1 MSIPGTPKEIIEDA
15 DHRMAMSLDSIK
27 QELVHLRAGR
37 ASTSLVDHIKV
48 HAYDTDMPMGQLAT
62 ISTPDAVTIMISPF
76 DKGNMAAIE
85 KAIQQSELGL
95 TPQNDGSIIRL
106 GIPPLTEE
114 RRKDL
119 VKAVGKYAEDGK
131 VAMRNVRRDANDHLK
146 KLNKNKELSDDELHV
161 YLEQV
166 DKKLE
171 SHQAQLDKVIEDKQ
185 KEVMEI

>member
-1 MSIPGTPKEIIEDA
+1 MSSPSTPKEIIEDA
-15 DHRMAMSLDSIK
+15 DHRMGQSLESIRE
-27 QELVHLRAGR
+27 ELVHLRAGR
-37 ASTSLVDHIKV
+37 ASTSLVDHIRV
-48 HAYDTDMPMGQLAT
+48 HAYDTDMPMSQLAT

-76 DKGNMAAIE
+76 DKGNMAGIE

-106 GIPPLTEE
+106 TIPPLTED

-146 KLNKNKELSDDELHV
+146 KLNKSKEVSDDELHI

-166 DKKLE
+166 DKRLE
-171 SHQAQLDKVIEDKQ
+171 SHLEDLDKVIKDKQ

>member
-1 MSIPGTPKEIIEDA
+1 MSHPTTPQEIIVDA
-15 DHRMAMSLDSIK
+15 DHRMAQSLESIK

-48 HAYDTDMPMGQLAT
+48 HAYDSDMPMSQLAT
-62 ISTPDAVTIMISPF
+62 ISTPDATTIMITAY
-76 DKGNMAAIE
+76 DKGNLAAIE

-106 GIPPLTEE
+106 TIPPLTED

-119 VKAVGKYAEDGK
+119 VKAVGKYAEDGR
-131 VAMRNVRRDANDHLK
+131 VSMRNVRRDANDHLK
-146 KLNKNKELSDDELHV
+146 KLNKNKELSDDEFHI
-161 YLEQV
+161 YLEKV

-171 SHQAQLDKVIEDKQ
+171 VHLEDLEKVIKDKQ
-185 KEVMEI
+185 NEVMEI